1 MLNQGIHLR
10 LRRLLG
16 VVFCFCGFVCCAK
29 VSAEVPELYFT
40 EIHHCPAEPEPEWVE
55 VYNASGRSLPIEEY
69 RFCSRSKNWSV
80 GKTRGKD
87 SIAPYETV
95 LFSRDTLSLRE
106 YIGFKDIRLIQYA
119 MGYLNNTAGSLAICK
134 GDTVIDS
141 VAWDKSTVTCPSGF
155 NPQTGRAE
163 NTPGFQK
170 TFERDDQSARHLG
183 HKGALPR
190 EQTAPFA
197 FKLSTR
203 LVRVNKTPLRVFV
216 DSEQP
221 VSLRLL
227 DSAGREQ
234 WKTEVPPYSNAW
246 VNVPLNHLA
255 GIGVAYISLS
265 SGRYEKLVGFLLR
278 P

>member
-1 MLNQGIHLR
+1 MSNKENRSGR
-10 LRRLLG
+10 LMGVLL
-16 VVFCFCGFVCCAK
+16 CFCGFAFC
-29 VSAEVPELYFT
+29 AEVPELYFT

-55 VYNASGRSLPIEEY
+55 VYNASGRPLPIEEY
-69 RFCSRSKNWSV
+69 RFCNRSKNWSV
-80 GKTRGKD
+80 GKTRGRD

-95 LFSRDTLSLRE
+95 LFSRDTLLLRE
-106 YIGFKDIRLIQYA
+106 YIGFKDVRLIQYA

-134 GDTVIDS
+134 GDSVIDS

-155 NPQTGRAE
+155 NPRTGRAE

-170 TFERDDQSARHLG
+170 TLDSRGSH
-183 HKGALPR
+183 GAGTESR
-190 EQTAPFA
+190 NAPFT

-203 LVRVNKTPLRVFV
+203 VVRLNKTPLRVYV
-216 DSEQP
+216 ESEQS
-221 VSLRLL
+221 VELKLL

-234 WKTEVPPYSNAW
+234 WKTVVSPYSNAW
-246 VNVPLNHLA
+246 LNIPLQYL

>member
-1 MLNQGIHLR
+1 MLNLGINLR
-10 LRRLLG
+10 MARLFG
-16 VVFCFCGFVCCAK
+16 VAFGAVFLFCSLVYA
-29 VSAEVPELYFT
+29 ADNPELYFT
-40 EIHHCPAEPEPEWVE
+40 EIHHCPSEPEPEWVE

-69 RFCSRSKNWSV
+69 RFCNRTKNWSA

-106 YIGFKDIRLIQYA
+106 YIGFRDVRLIQYA

-134 GDTVIDS
+134 GDSVIDS
-141 VAWDKSTVTCPSGF
+141 VSWDKNTVICPSGF

-170 TFERDDQSARHLG
+170 TFERDGQSAQDRG
-183 HKGALPR
+183 HKGALNR
-190 EQTAPFA
+190 GQAAPFA

-203 LVRVNKTPLRVFV
+203 VVRQNKTPLRVYV
-216 DSEQP
+216 ESELP
-221 VSLRLL
+221 VTLKLL

-234 WKTEVPPYSNAW
+234 WKTDVPSYSNAW
-246 VNVPLNHLA
+246 INVPLGHQ
-255 GIGVAYISLS
+255 GIGVAYIALS
-265 SGRYEKLVGFLLR
+265 SGRYEKLVGLLVR

>member
-1 MLNQGIHLR
+1 MGV
-10 LRRLLG
+10 LL
-16 VVFCFCGFVCCAK
+16 CFCGFAFC
-29 VSAEVPELYFT
+29 AEVPELYFT

-55 VYNASGRSLPIEEY
+55 VYNASGRPLPIEEY
-69 RFCSRSKNWSV
+69 RFCNRSKNWSV
-80 GKTRGKD
+80 GKTRGRD

-95 LFSRDTLSLRE
+95 LFSRDTLLLRE
-106 YIGFKDIRLIQYA
+106 YIGFKDVRLIQYA

-134 GDTVIDS
+134 GDSVIDS
-141 VAWDKSTVTCPSGF
+141 VAWDKSTVTCPAGF
-155 NPQTGRAE
+155 NPRTGRAE

-170 TFERDDQSARHLG
+170 TLDSRGSHGSGTGSRN
-183 HKGALPR
+183 
-190 EQTAPFA
+190 APFT

-203 LVRVNKTPLRVFV
+203 VVRLNKTPLRVYV
-216 DSEQP
+216 ESEQS
-221 VSLRLL
+221 VELKLL

-234 WKTEVPPYSNAW
+234 WKTVVSPYSNAW
-246 VNVPLNHLA
+246 LNIPLQYL

>member
-1 MLNQGIHLR
+1 MKKGLILR
-10 LRRLLG
+10 FG
-16 VVFCFCGFVCCAK
+16 VVFLLCGFALC
-29 VSAEVPELYFT
+29 AEVPELYFT

-69 RFCSRSKNWSV
+69 RFCNRSKNWSV

-95 LFSRDTLSLRE
+95 LFSRDTLMLRE
-106 YIGFKDIRLIQYA
+106 YIGFKDVRLIQYA
-119 MGYLNNTAGSLAICK
+119 MGYLNNTAGSIAICK
-134 GDTVIDS
+134 GDSLIDS
-141 VAWDKSTVTCPSGF
+141 VAWDKSTVACPSGF

-170 TFERDDQSARHLG
+170 SFECVGQSAQKRG
-183 HKGALPR
+183 HKGALPQV
-190 EQTAPFA
+190 QTVPFT

-203 LVRVNKTPLRVFV
+203 VVRLNKTPLRVYV
-216 DSEQP
+216 ESEQT
-221 VSLRLL
+221 VSLKLL

-234 WKTEVPPYSNAW
+234 WKTDVPPHANAW
-246 VNVPLNHLA
+246 VNVPLNHLS
-255 GIGVAYISLS
+255 GIGVAYIALA
-265 SGRYEKLVGFLLR
+265 SGRYEKLVGILLR

>member
-1 MLNQGIHLR
+1 MSNKENRSGR
-10 LRRLLG
+10 LMGVLL
-16 VVFCFCGFVCCAK
+16 CFCGFAFC
-29 VSAEVPELYFT
+29 AEVPELYFT

-55 VYNASGRSLPIEEY
+55 VYNASGRPLPIEEY
-69 RFCSRSKNWSV
+69 RFCNRSKNWSV
-80 GKTRGKD
+80 GKTRGRD

-95 LFSRDTLSLRE
+95 LFSRDTLLLRE
-106 YIGFKDIRLIQYA
+106 YIGFKDVRLIQYA

-134 GDTVIDS
+134 GDSVIDS

-155 NPQTGRAE
+155 NPRTGRAE

-170 TFERDDQSARHLG
+170 TLDSRGSH
-183 HKGALPR
+183 GAGTGSR
-190 EQTAPFA
+190 NAPFT

-203 LVRVNKTPLRVFV
+203 VVRLNKTPLRVYV
-216 DSEQP
+216 ESEQS
-221 VSLRLL
+221 VELKLL

-234 WKTEVPPYSNAW
+234 WKTVVPPYSNAW
-246 VNVPLNHLA
+246 LNIPLQHF